1 VNNYKE
7 KTVNKIKLAAA
18 AFLGAAALAVALTA
32 ALGIGT
38 LNAQQPGFKR
48 AVLQKQ
54 ALSAKDREAVV
65 ALAEFV
71 PGGAAG
77 RHTHPGEEL
86 GYVVE
91 GTLLLEVDGKPPV
104 TLKAGDVFFVEAGK
118 VHDGKNVGKT
128 PAKVLATYIVEKGKP
143 VATPAK

>member
-1 VNNYKE
+1 MKAR
-7 KTVNKIKLAAA
+7 KA
-18 AFLGAAALAVALTA
+18 AVAGAVIIA
-32 ALGIGT
+32 AVAVLGY
-38 LNAQQPGFKR
+38 AQQPGFTRKLLQDQNLTVADR
-48 AVLQKQ
+48 HAVQ
-54 ALSAKDREAVV
+54 

-91 GTLLLEVDGKPPV
+91 GTLELSIEGQPPRIV
-104 TLKAGDVFFVEAGK
+104 KAGESFFVPAGV
-118 VHDGKNVGKT
+118 VHDGRNVGSG

-143 VATPAK
+143 VASPAK